1 MPATFAKISAQQM
14 RLLWA
19 LARDHGYDSE
29 GLHDLVYDLVGSSSI
44 SNLSLKQA
52 SLVIDRLQPKR
63 IKPRPNRPGMATQKQ
78 IRMIQGI
85 WGDFGRRKFYAKGQG
100 QKALREFL
108 GKRFGVSDIRF
119 LTVSRARAVI
129 EALKSIQRRL
139 G

>member
-29 GLHDLVYDLVGSSSI
+29 GLGSSSI